1 MPAVRKEVNVPDIGD
16 FKDIEIIEVLV
27 KPGDVI
33 QPEDSLITLESDKAA
48 MEVPSPIGG
57 TVVSLSVKPG
67 DKVNR
72 GSLILVVEVADEA
85 TAPPAV
91 PGPAPAAAAS
101 MPVPVPVS
109 VPSPPVPVPAPSAP
123 AYGGVAVE
131 EEIRVPD
138 IGDFKDIEII
148 EVLVKPGD
156 TIQAEASLI
165 TLESDKA
172 AMEVPSPKGG
182 LVKNVHV
189 KPGDRV
195 SRGTPILLLEVM
207 ESVPGAAE
215 AVPATVTPPA
225 NSQVATTPSVAAAAS
240 SAVATVPIDDGK
252 SLPHASPTIRKFAR
266 ELGVNLAKVRGTGPK
281 SRITREDVQQ
291 FVKQSLAQP
300 AVVASTGLTLGFPPA
315 PEIDFSKYG
324 AVENQPLTRI
334 QKLSGPNLHRNWVS
348 IPHITQYDDAD
359 ITDLEAFRI
368 SLKKEAEQRGVKL
381 SILPLVMKAV
391 AASLKAFPTF
401 NASLT
406 PAGDSLIL
414 KKYFHIGVAVD
425 TPEGLVVPVIRDVDQ
440 KSVFDLAAELAEVS
454 QRARNKKLRG
464 PDLEGGCFTIS
475 SLGGIGG
482 TAFTPIINAPEVA
495 ILGLSRSQMKP
506 VYQNGQFVPRLML
519 PLSLSY
525 DHRVIDGALG
535 ARFIVHLGALL
546 ADLRRILL

>member
-57 TVVSLSVKPG
+57 MVVSLNVKPG

-72 GSLILVVEVADEA
+72 GSLILIVEVAD
-85 TAPPAV
+85 
-91 PGPAPAAAAS
+91 GAAAS
-101 MPVPVPVS
+101 PQPVPPVAASAPAPLPVS
-109 VPSPPVPVPAPSAP
+109 VPSPPVPAP
-123 AYGGVAVE
+123 AASTPATGGGAVE

-182 LVKNVHV
+182 LVKAVRV

-195 SRGTPILLLEVM
+195 SRGTPILSLEVM

-215 AVPATVTPPA
+215 AVPAAVAPPA
-225 NSQVATTPSVAAAAS
+225 NSRVATTPSVAVAAS

-266 ELGVNLAKVRGTGPK
+266 ELGVNLARVRGTGPK

-300 AVVASTGLTLGFPPA
+300 AAAASTGLTLGFPPV

-425 TPEGLVVPVIRDVDQ
+425 TPEGLVVPVIRNVDQ

-495 ILGLSRSQMKP
+495 ILGLSRGQMKP